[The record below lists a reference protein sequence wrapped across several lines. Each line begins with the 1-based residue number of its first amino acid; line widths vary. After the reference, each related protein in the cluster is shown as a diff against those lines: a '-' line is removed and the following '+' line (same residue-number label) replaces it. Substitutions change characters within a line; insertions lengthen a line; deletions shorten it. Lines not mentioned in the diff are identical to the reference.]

1 MAEIDSSN
9 QIGVKTNLVRE
20 EKNRLGKQPTEK
32 ASKIIDRSFN
42 LEMDKANQNEEELED
57 YEEQET
63 NQNAAQIEQEDE
75 SEQNGEKENFGN
87 LGKIFET
94 PLQSTNS
101 ARRQQHLNQTQM
113 PIYSQASMPQAQN
126 PTQFPNFNGSPLQSM
141 PSQNFPNQYPAHSGP
156 PGMYY
161 YPPPCYPQFMPMP
174 QTFPLQ
180 PWTGA
185 QQPLMPNQ
193 LIPSYPPVMQN
204 PYVNSQAYTPSHWQ
218 KENSGLAQNMNTQ
231 RTPESRNSENLTIQ
245 AIQSLDNF
253 SYAMALQTLPELK
266 GNIGNDSVKSFFKQ
280 FCAITDN
287 WPEERKLK
295 ALASKCSGRAERA
308 FNTAVATNPYRFD
321 SIRRAMLQ
329 HLEDTDAKQSGAFD
343 ELMNGIK
350 RKIGES
356 LNDYHYDEYSIK
368 HLIRSIGNSDLAL
381 TLELAKKP
389 GMTFD
394 EFVAMASRAEI
405 TQQAAKKA
413 EQKQNWRPP
422 QLSNFRQEYRPPRQD
437 WSSGPQN
444 QSQSINCYNCG
455 QQGHLSRNCP
465 KKREQTFQS
474 PRNNF
479 ATSANQTPIQNK
491 FQPPEK
497 PNNQRNFLKQNYLV
511 EQTEKPREE
520 ENSELIAG
528 GISIDPA
535 QTKSLFEN
543 KCDKSENDLKIPA
556 PVGKIMRIKVK
567 ILGEEAKAM
576 LDSGAQISLI
586 STPFLHKLIESELG
600 EKKLVFT
607 HAANEVVDI
616 NGKKVEYFGV
626 VSLPI
631 TRGDRTIWI
640 SAHAT
645 NASFGFDLLF
655 GTNSLNELGTPEWD
669 GKEILAYSLEN
680 PQSKQTFQVEPTLN
694 IGKEGKIVVPIT
706 NFSNVTTK
714 LEAGSEIGFVEKVE
728 DWEEAEDFLSAKF
741 SCYFQNEECEENKE
755 REQKVEES
763 CEKNI
768 GKISEEK
775 KRELKKIAVEFNE
788 IFALSDEELQQTNI
802 VEHKIDTGEAKPV
815 KGKLRQVPY
824 TYREKVAKMLQDY
837 LGRGLIRPSISPW
850 ASPIVLVPKRDGSLR
865 FCVDYRGLNS
875 VTTKDAF
882 PLPNIDQILLN
893 LNGKKFFSTLDFHS
907 GYWQIKMDRSS
918 IEKTA
923 FLTEFGLHEFV
934 VMPFGLSNA
943 VATFQRFMSRLFED
957 FINKFIFVYID
968 DILIA
973 STTFEEHCEHLRL
986 VFEKIR
992 EAELKLRIEKCKFAA
1007 NELAFLG
1014 HILTQEGV
1022 KMDADKYKPIIE
1034 LPIPNTKKRL
1044 HSFLGFA
1051 AYYRKFIYNFATI
1064 TAPLF
1069 HLIKEGTP
1077 FKMGEKEI
1085 KIVEFLKE
1093 KIREDVLL
1101 YFPDFEA
1108 ALKNLNRP
1116 FIIFTDASKTGISAI
1131 LCQPDT
1137 EKRIRPIYFA
1147 SRQCNKHESRYC
1159 ATELE
1164 ALAVRFGAKKFSQFI
1179 IGIPTRVI
1187 TDHKALVPMFRK
1199 KDETGNARVDRWL
1212 MELNARFQLTVEY
1225 QPGKTNTVA
1234 DFLSRTYSEEY
1245 SWGEK
1250 EIEEK
1255 SLEDP
1260 PPILSK
1266 THKIVGLLT
1275 EREEKEIWVEA
1286 TKQSELKEV
1295 YEFLK
1300 ERRLPNE
1307 LREKQKLLDNLHK
1320 YSLIEELLYLCE
1332 EKTQNLRLF
1341 VPQKFRKKTIDFL
1354 ESEDVPV
1361 NKETESTNKIEWTT
1375 ACEGEK
1381 HDLCQTLH
1389 CSDLDPVLD
1398 SSSELGSTVI
1408 RTPLQALLT
1417 TFLLLSD
1424 QTSSSSAA
1432 KELVKQILKEEP
1444 GQEIE
1449 VYERGRKD
1457 YVKGGAFPKENDA
1470 EKIWKIWVER
1480 CSELRQQMQ
1489 KSGFNAI
1496 ELEAPKEVENL
1507 KEGEKEGW
1515 QNLFATAPWILEK
1528 VRAQSMHNA
1537 TKFITTP
1544 RAIIGDSSAKQLV
1557 DRMPLTHFIGT
1568 EKGPISHIIRELSSC
1583 VFSSKVKAAII
1594 FLGRDSLLSSE
1605 TVDLIMEQCERVQK
1619 ICCRF
1624 THIKWIWIPPPF
1636 IRQHSEQYQALLSR
1650 LRNSWENY
1658 LFV

>member
-1 MAEIDSSN
+1 
-9 QIGVKTNLVRE
+9 
-20 EKNRLGKQPTEK
+20 
-32 ASKIIDRSFN
+32 
-42 LEMDKANQNEEELED
+42 
-57 YEEQET
+57 
-63 NQNAAQIEQEDE
+63 
-75 SEQNGEKENFGN
+75 
-87 LGKIFET
+87 
-94 PLQSTNS
+94 
-101 ARRQQHLNQTQM
+101 
-113 PIYSQASMPQAQN
+113 
-126 PTQFPNFNGSPLQSM
+126 
-141 PSQNFPNQYPAHSGP
+141 
-156 PGMYY
+156 
-161 YPPPCYPQFMPMP
+161 
-174 QTFPLQ
+174 
-180 PWTGA
+180 
-185 QQPLMPNQ
+185 
-193 LIPSYPPVMQN
+193 
-204 PYVNSQAYTPSHWQ
+204 
-218 KENSGLAQNMNTQ
+218 
-231 RTPESRNSENLTIQ
+231 
-245 AIQSLDNF
+245 
-253 SYAMALQTLPELK
+253 
-266 GNIGNDSVKSFFKQ
+266 
-280 FCAITDN
+280 
-287 WPEERKLK
+287 
-295 ALASKCSGRAERA
+295 
-308 FNTAVATNPYRFD
+308 
-321 SIRRAMLQ
+321 
-329 HLEDTDAKQSGAFD
+329 
-343 ELMNGIK
+343 
-350 RKIGES
+350 
-356 LNDYHYDEYSIK
+356 
-368 HLIRSIGNSDLAL
+368 
-381 TLELAKKP
+381 
-389 GMTFD
+389 
-394 EFVAMASRAEI
+394 
-405 TQQAAKKA
+405 
-413 EQKQNWRPP
+413 
-422 QLSNFRQEYRPPRQD
+422 
-437 WSSGPQN
+437 
-444 QSQSINCYNCG
+444 
-455 QQGHLSRNCP
+455 
-465 KKREQTFQS
+465 
-474 PRNNF
+474 
-479 ATSANQTPIQNK
+479 
-491 FQPPEK
+491 
-497 PNNQRNFLKQNYLV
+497 
-511 EQTEKPREE
+511 
-520 ENSELIAG
+520 
-528 GISIDPA
+528 
-535 QTKSLFEN
+535 
-543 KCDKSENDLKIPA
+543 
-556 PVGKIMRIKVK
+556 
-567 ILGEEAKAM
+567 
-576 LDSGAQISLI
+576 
-586 STPFLHKLIESELG
+586 
-600 EKKLVFT
+600 
-607 HAANEVVDI
+607 
-616 NGKKVEYFGV
+616 
-626 VSLPI
+626 
-631 TRGDRTIWI
+631 
-640 SAHAT
+640 
-645 NASFGFDLLF
+645 
-655 GTNSLNELGTPEWD
+655 
-669 GKEILAYSLEN
+669 
-680 PQSKQTFQVEPTLN
+680 
-694 IGKEGKIVVPIT
+694 
-706 NFSNVTTK
+706 
-714 LEAGSEIGFVEKVE
+714 
-728 DWEEAEDFLSAKF
+728 
-741 SCYFQNEECEENKE
+741 
-755 REQKVEES
+755 
-763 CEKNI
+763 
-768 GKISEEK
+768 
-775 KRELKKIAVEFNE
+775 
-788 IFALSDEELQQTNI
+788 
-802 VEHKIDTGEAKPV
+802 
-815 KGKLRQVPY
+815 
-824 TYREKVAKMLQDY
+824 MLQDY

-1255 SLEDP
+1255 SLDP

-1341 VPQKFRKKTIDFL
+1341 VPQKFRKKFIEERHSGNCAGHLSAKKIYKQLSQKYFWPNMFGNCVQNVMRCRICAHSRKPRANEPPLQTVKTSEPLELVCLDILSIGPSDSGNKYILVMIDHFSKYIVASPIPDKSAETIAKLFIKEFVLILGAPKKIHSDKGKEFVNEILNEIAVTLKIEKTITSGYDPQANGITERANQTILGMLRRTTATHWSWDQRLPFIIFCYNTTPSEVTGYSPFQIIFGKSANFPEDPKFAVNPNYTVDENTYIQLFRENLLSMLEEARKNSEISREKTKRLYDARPTVTKNKFQKGERAMVIFPGTNARSQHKKLSWNSFGPFKIVEITESSAKVIPTDKPNAEPITVPVERLVRVPCAVPNISTLHKGKNAYKNVLNLMLLAEALGREKTENLNKNQNLIFQLRTIDFL

-1650 LRNSWENY
+1650 LRQQLGE
-1658 LFV
+1658 LFVCVTPSGRSLVELWRYGNSFDSTRVSADGWMTEEGLTALNAWIKTQITTWPGDRELGHKAIRSVVNRSVERPRLGRDDRLVRNEEVGGNRRSRLGRDDRLVSSRSDHRPARPYSRERWNRHR

>member
-1 MAEIDSSN
+1 
-9 QIGVKTNLVRE
+9 
-20 EKNRLGKQPTEK
+20 
-32 ASKIIDRSFN
+32 
-42 LEMDKANQNEEELED
+42 
-57 YEEQET
+57 
-63 NQNAAQIEQEDE
+63 
-75 SEQNGEKENFGN
+75 
-87 LGKIFET
+87 
-94 PLQSTNS
+94 
-101 ARRQQHLNQTQM
+101 
-113 PIYSQASMPQAQN
+113 
-126 PTQFPNFNGSPLQSM
+126 
-141 PSQNFPNQYPAHSGP
+141 
-156 PGMYY
+156 
-161 YPPPCYPQFMPMP
+161 
-174 QTFPLQ
+174 
-180 PWTGA
+180 
-185 QQPLMPNQ
+185 
-193 LIPSYPPVMQN
+193 
-204 PYVNSQAYTPSHWQ
+204 
-218 KENSGLAQNMNTQ
+218 
-231 RTPESRNSENLTIQ
+231 
-245 AIQSLDNF
+245 
-253 SYAMALQTLPELK
+253 
-266 GNIGNDSVKSFFKQ
+266 
-280 FCAITDN
+280 
-287 WPEERKLK
+287 
-295 ALASKCSGRAERA
+295 
-308 FNTAVATNPYRFD
+308 
-321 SIRRAMLQ
+321 
-329 HLEDTDAKQSGAFD
+329 
-343 ELMNGIK
+343 
-350 RKIGES
+350 
-356 LNDYHYDEYSIK
+356 
-368 HLIRSIGNSDLAL
+368 
-381 TLELAKKP
+381 
-389 GMTFD
+389 
-394 EFVAMASRAEI
+394 
-405 TQQAAKKA
+405 
-413 EQKQNWRPP
+413 
-422 QLSNFRQEYRPPRQD
+422 
-437 WSSGPQN
+437 
-444 QSQSINCYNCG
+444 
-455 QQGHLSRNCP
+455 
-465 KKREQTFQS
+465 
-474 PRNNF
+474 
-479 ATSANQTPIQNK
+479 
-491 FQPPEK
+491 
-497 PNNQRNFLKQNYLV
+497 
-511 EQTEKPREE
+511 
-520 ENSELIAG
+520 
-528 GISIDPA
+528 
-535 QTKSLFEN
+535 
-543 KCDKSENDLKIPA
+543 
-556 PVGKIMRIKVK
+556 
-567 ILGEEAKAM
+567 
-576 LDSGAQISLI
+576 
-586 STPFLHKLIESELG
+586 
-600 EKKLVFT
+600 
-607 HAANEVVDI
+607 
-616 NGKKVEYFGV
+616 
-626 VSLPI
+626 
-631 TRGDRTIWI
+631 
-640 SAHAT
+640 
-645 NASFGFDLLF
+645 
-655 GTNSLNELGTPEWD
+655 
-669 GKEILAYSLEN
+669 
-680 PQSKQTFQVEPTLN
+680 
-694 IGKEGKIVVPIT
+694 
-706 NFSNVTTK
+706 
-714 LEAGSEIGFVEKVE
+714 
-728 DWEEAEDFLSAKF
+728 
-741 SCYFQNEECEENKE
+741 
-755 REQKVEES
+755 
-763 CEKNI
+763 
-768 GKISEEK
+768 
-775 KRELKKIAVEFNE
+775 
-788 IFALSDEELQQTNI
+788 
-802 VEHKIDTGEAKPV
+802 
-815 KGKLRQVPY
+815 
-824 TYREKVAKMLQDY
+824 
-837 LGRGLIRPSISPW
+837 
-850 ASPIVLVPKRDGSLR
+850 
-865 FCVDYRGLNS
+865 
-875 VTTKDAF
+875 
-882 PLPNIDQILLN
+882 
-893 LNGKKFFSTLDFHS
+893 
-907 GYWQIKMDRSS
+907 
-918 IEKTA
+918 
-923 FLTEFGLHEFV
+923 
-934 VMPFGLSNA
+934 
-943 VATFQRFMSRLFED
+943 
-957 FINKFIFVYID
+957 
-968 DILIA
+968 
-973 STTFEEHCEHLRL
+973 
-986 VFEKIR
+986 
-992 EAELKLRIEKCKFAA
+992 
-1007 NELAFLG
+1007 
-1014 HILTQEGV
+1014 
-1022 KMDADKYKPIIE
+1022 
-1034 LPIPNTKKRL
+1034 
-1044 HSFLGFA
+1044 
-1051 AYYRKFIYNFATI
+1051 
-1064 TAPLF
+1064 
-1069 HLIKEGTP
+1069 
-1077 FKMGEKEI
+1077 MGEKEI

-1286 TKQSELKEV
+1286 TKQSELKETITSG
-1295 YEFLK
+1295 YDPQANGIT
-1300 ERRLPNE
+1300 ERANQTILGMLRRTTATHWSWDQRLPFIIFCYNTTPSE
-1307 LREKQKLLDNLHK
+1307 VTGYSPFQIIFGKSANFPEDPKFAVNPNYTVDENTYIQLFRENLLSMLEEARKNSEISREKTKRLYDARPTVTKNKFQKGERAMVIFPGTNARSQHKKLSWNSFGPFKIVEITESSAKVIPTDKPNAEPITVPVERLVRVPCAVPNISTLHK
-1320 YSLIEELLYLCE
+1320 GKNAYKNVLNLMLLAEALGR
-1332 EKTQNLRLF
+1332 EKTENLNKNHNLIFQLR
-1341 VPQKFRKKTIDFL
+1341 TIDFL

-1650 LRNSWENY
+1650 LRQQLGE
-1658 LFV
+1658 LFVCVTPSGRSLVELWRYGNSFDSTRVSADGWMTEEGLTALNAWIKTQITTWPGDRELGHKAIRSVVNRSVERPRLGRDDRLVRNEEVGGNRRSRLGRDDRLVSSRSDHRPARPYSRERWNRHR